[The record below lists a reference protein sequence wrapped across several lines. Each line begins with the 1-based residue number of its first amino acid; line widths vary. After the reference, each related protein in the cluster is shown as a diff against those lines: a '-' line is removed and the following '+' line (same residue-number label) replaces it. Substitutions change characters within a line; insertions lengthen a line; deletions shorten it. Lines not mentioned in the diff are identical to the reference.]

1 MSEGPLTILIT
12 GNMGYVGPAVVRQL
26 RRAYPRTRLTGFDT
40 GYFANC
46 LTAAEVLPECRL
58 DLQPFGD
65 VRNFPEETL
74 GGVDTIVHLAAISND
89 PMGESFDAA
98 TSAINHRASVR
109 VAALAKAAGVKRFVF
124 ASSCS
129 VYGLAGGE
137 PRTEADPVNPLT
149 AYAKSKVLAER
160 DLSQLADEAFQVT
173 SLRFATACGM
183 SERLRLDLV
192 LNDFV
197 ASAVVLKRIEVLSDG
212 TPWRPLIAVADM
224 ARAIEWAVAREPGA
238 GDAFLVVNAGEDQWN
253 FRIGALAE
261 AVAGNVPGTD
271 VTINRNAPPDKR
283 SYRVDFS
290 LFRKLAPDHQPL
302 ADLPTTIAGLCA
314 GLKAMGFSDPRFRD
328 SQFSRLKVLER
339 LRSNGL
345 LTQDLAWRDGP
356 APGTTERTARNEL

>member
-1 MSEGPLTILIT
+1 
-12 GNMGYVGPAVVRQL
+12 MGYVGPAVVRHL
-26 RRAYPRTRLTGFDT
+26 RRALPRTRLTGFDA

-46 LTAAEVLPECRL
+46 LTSAEVLPECRL
-58 DLQPFGD
+58 DLQHFGD
-65 VRNFPEETL
+65 VRSFPGEIL
-74 GGVDTIVHLAAISND
+74 GGVEAVVHLAAISND
-89 PMGESFDAA
+89 PMGASFEAA

-109 VAALAKAAGVKRFVF
+109 VAELAKAAGVRRFVF

-129 VYGLAGGE
+129 VYGLAEGG
-137 PRTEADPVNPLT
+137 PRKETDPVNPLT

-160 DLSQLADEAFQVT
+160 DLSELADDAFQVT

-197 ASAVVLKRIEVLSDG
+197 ASAVALKRIDVLSDG

-224 ARAIEWAVAREPGA
+224 ARAIEWAVARAPDA
-238 GDAFLVVNAGEDQWN
+238 GGRFLVVNAGSDGWN
-253 FRIGALAE
+253 YQIGALAE

-271 VTINRNAPPDKR
+271 LTINKNAPPDKR

-290 LFRKLAPDHQPL
+290 LFRNLAPNHLPL
-302 ADLPTTIAGLCA
+302 EDLRTTIDGLSA
-314 GLKAMGFSDPRFRD
+314 GLKAMGFNDPGFRD
-328 SQFSRLKVLER
+328 SQLSRLKVLER
-339 LRSNGL
+339 LRSKGL

-356 APGTTERTARNEL
+356 AQA